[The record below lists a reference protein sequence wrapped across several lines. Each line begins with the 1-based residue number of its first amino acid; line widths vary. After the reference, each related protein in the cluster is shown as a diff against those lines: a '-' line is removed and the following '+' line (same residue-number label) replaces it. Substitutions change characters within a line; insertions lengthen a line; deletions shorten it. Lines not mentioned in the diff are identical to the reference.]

1 MTTDVISTLR
11 TTEEY
16 LRAVQLSYNPVA
28 LAISRQIKHDMTNDV
43 KVVFKRLDVERDN
56 IIAQNLTMGQTEVA
70 AIKANE
76 TSKVFNK
83 YVKGAKIT
91 QSVYNFN
98 FNRIPE
104 LVSKIIR
111 GYSMIFD
118 NITLYGDGLNN
129 GILTTSD
136 PNNVVNDR
144 IEIDATA
151 DIMGLANQVVDIISG
166 LKQQVREYTA
176 STDVLVYVYGGQLV
190 RMLDKIVYNGAT
202 IREII
207 EKAWPEANFVVV
219 PEIVLTGNSVGF
231 KVFSQ
236 NLVTLNYTRLP
247 IMSENG
253 YNPEDKYF
261 WGNFELGSTMVDI
274 EEKGAGIEQPI
285 TIKTAAATAMY
296 SRKK

>member
-1 MTTDVISTLR
+1 MATDVITSLK

-16 LRAVQLSYNPVA
+16 LRAVQLSYSPIS
-28 LAISRQIKHDMTNDV
+28 LAIARQVKHDMTNDV
-43 KVVFKRLDVERDN
+43 KVIFKRLDVERDN
-56 IIAQNLTMGQTEVA
+56 IVAQNLTMGQTEVS

-76 TSKVFNK
+76 TQKVFNK

-118 NITLYGDGLNN
+118 TITLYGDGLNS
-129 GILTTSD
+129 GILTTD
-136 PNNVVNDR
+136 DVNNIVNDSV
-144 IEIDATA
+144 ELDATA
-151 DIMGLANQVVDIISG
+151 DIMALANQVVDVISG

-176 STDVLVYVYGGQLV
+176 STNVLVYVYGGQLV
-190 RMLDKIVYNGAT
+190 RLLDKITYNGAT

-207 EKAWPEANFVVV
+207 EKEWPEATFVVI
-219 PEIVLTGNSVGF
+219 PEIVLTGSSMGF

-236 NLVTLNYTRLP
+236 DLVTLNYTRLP

-285 TIKTAAATAMY
+285 TIKSAASTR
-296 SRKK
+296 SKSK

>member
-1 MTTDVISTLR
+1 MSTDVITSLK

-16 LRAVQLSYNPVA
+16 LRAVQLSYSPIS
-28 LAISRQIKHDMTNDV
+28 LAIARQVKHDMTNDV
-43 KVVFKRLDVERDN
+43 KVIFKRLDVERDN
-56 IIAQNLTMGQTEVA
+56 IVAQNLTMGQTEVS

-76 TSKVFNK
+76 TQKVFNK

-118 NITLYGDGLNN
+118 TITLYGDGLNN
-129 GILTTSD
+129 GILTTD
-136 PNNVVNDR
+136 DVNNVVNDSV
-144 IEIDATA
+144 ELDATA
-151 DIMGLANQVVDIISG
+151 DIMALANQVVDVISG

-176 STDVLVYVYGGQLV
+176 STNVLVYVYGGQLV
-190 RMLDKIVYNGAT
+190 RLLDKITYNGAT

-207 EKAWPEANFVVV
+207 EKEWPEATFVVI
-219 PEIVLTGNSVGF
+219 PEIVLTGNSMGF

-236 NLVTLNYTRLP
+236 DLVTLNYTRLP

-285 TIKTAAATAMY
+285 TIKSAAGIR
-296 SRKK
+296 SKSK

>member
-1 MTTDVISTLR
+1 MATDVITSLK

-16 LRAVQLSYNPVA
+16 LRAVQLSYSPIS
-28 LAISRQIKHDMTNDV
+28 LAIARQVKHDMTNDV
-43 KVVFKRLDVERDN
+43 KVIFKRLDVERDN
-56 IIAQNLTMGQTEVA
+56 IVAQNLTMGQTEVS

-76 TSKVFNK
+76 TQKVFNK

-118 NITLYGDGLNN
+118 TITLYGDGLNN
-129 GILTTSD
+129 GILTTD
-136 PNNVVNDR
+136 DVNNVVN
-144 IEIDATA
+144 ESVELDATA
-151 DIMGLANQVVDIISG
+151 DIMALANQVVDVISG

-176 STDVLVYVYGGQLV
+176 STNVLVYVYGGQLV
-190 RMLDKIVYNGAT
+190 RLLDKITYNGAT

-207 EKAWPEANFVVV
+207 EKEWPEATFVVI
-219 PEIVLTGNSVGF
+219 PEIVLTGKSMGF

-236 NLVTLNYTRLP
+236 DLVTLNYTRLP

-285 TIKTAAATAMY
+285 TIKSAAGAR
-296 SRKK
+296 SKSK

>member
-1 MTTDVISTLR
+1 MATDVITSLK

-16 LRAVQLSYNPVA
+16 LRAVQLSYSPIS
-28 LAISRQIKHDMTNDV
+28 LAIARQVKHDMTNDV
-43 KVVFKRLDVERDN
+43 KVIFKRLDVERDN
-56 IIAQNLTMGQTEVA
+56 IVAQNLTMGQTEVS

-76 TSKVFNK
+76 TQKVFNK

-118 NITLYGDGLNN
+118 TITLYGDGLNN
-129 GILTTSD
+129 GILTTD
-136 PNNVVNDR
+136 DVNNVVNDSV
-144 IEIDATA
+144 ELDATA
-151 DIMGLANQVVDIISG
+151 DIMALANQVVDVISG

-176 STDVLVYVYGGQLV
+176 STNVLVYVYGGQLV
-190 RMLDKIVYNGAT
+190 RLLDKITYNGAT

-207 EKAWPEANFVVV
+207 EKEWPEATFVVI
-219 PEIVLTGNSVGF
+219 PEIVLTENSMGF

-236 NLVTLNYTRLP
+236 DLVALNYTRLP

-285 TIKTAAATAMY
+285 TIKSAAGTR
-296 SRKK
+296 SKSK

>member
-1 MTTDVISTLR
+1 MATDVITSLK

-16 LRAVQLSYNPVA
+16 LRAVQLSYSPIS
-28 LAISRQIKHDMTNDV
+28 LAIARQVKHDMTNDV
-43 KVVFKRLDVERDN
+43 KVIFKRLDVERDN
-56 IIAQNLTMGQTEVA
+56 IVAQNLTMGQTEVSS
-70 AIKANE
+70 IKANE
-76 TSKVFNK
+76 TQKVFNK

-118 NITLYGDGLNN
+118 TITLYGDGLNN
-129 GILTTSD
+129 GILTTD
-136 PNNVVNDR
+136 DVNNVVNDSV
-144 IEIDATA
+144 ELDATA
-151 DIMGLANQVVDIISG
+151 DIMALANQVVDVISG

-176 STDVLVYVYGGQLV
+176 STNVLVYVYGGQLV
-190 RMLDKIVYNGAT
+190 RLLDKITYNGAT

-207 EKAWPEANFVVV
+207 ENEWPEATFVVI
-219 PEIVLTGNSVGF
+219 PEIVLTGNSMGF

-236 NLVTLNYTRLP
+236 DLVTLNYTRLP

-285 TIKTAAATAMY
+285 TIKSTAGTR
-296 SRKK
+296 SKSK

>member
-1 MTTDVISTLR
+1 MATDVITSLK

-16 LRAVQLSYNPVA
+16 LRAVQLSYSPIS
-28 LAISRQIKHDMTNDV
+28 LAIARQVKHDMTNDV
-43 KVVFKRLDVERDN
+43 KVIFKRLDVERDN
-56 IIAQNLTMGQTEVA
+56 IVAQNLTMGQTEVS

-76 TSKVFNK
+76 TQKVFNK

-118 NITLYGDGLNN
+118 TITLYGDGLNN
-129 GILTTSD
+129 GILTTD
-136 PNNVVNDR
+136 DVNNVVNDSV
-144 IEIDATA
+144 ELDATA
-151 DIMGLANQVVDIISG
+151 DIMALANQVVDVISG

-176 STDVLVYVYGGQLV
+176 STNVLVYVYGGQLV
-190 RMLDKIVYNGAT
+190 RLLDKITYNGAT

-207 EKAWPEANFVVV
+207 EKEWPEATFVVI
-219 PEIVLTGNSVGF
+219 PEIVLTGNSMGF

-236 NLVTLNYTRLP
+236 DLVTLNYTRLP

-285 TIKTAAATAMY
+285 TIKSAASTRLK
-296 SRKK
+296 SK

>member
-1 MTTDVISTLR
+1 MATDVITSLK

-16 LRAVQLSYNPVA
+16 LRAVQLSYSPIS
-28 LAISRQIKHDMTNDV
+28 LAIARQVKHDMTNDV
-43 KVVFKRLDVERDN
+43 KVIFKRLDVERDN
-56 IIAQNLTMGQTEVA
+56 IVAQNLTMGQTEVS

-76 TSKVFNK
+76 TQKVFNK

-118 NITLYGDGLNN
+118 TITLYGDGLNN
-129 GILTTSD
+129 GILTTD
-136 PNNVVNDR
+136 DVNNVVNDSV
-144 IEIDATA
+144 ELDATA
-151 DIMGLANQVVDIISG
+151 DIMALANQVVDVISG

-176 STDVLVYVYGGQLV
+176 STNVLVYVYGGQLV
-190 RMLDKIVYNGAT
+190 RLLDKITYNGAT

-207 EKAWPEANFVVV
+207 EKEWPEATFVVI
-219 PEIVLTGNSVGF
+219 PEIVLTGNSMGF

-236 NLVTLNYTRLP
+236 DLVTLNYTRLP

-285 TIKTAAATAMY
+285 TIKSAAGAR
-296 SRKK
+296 SKSK

>member
-1 MTTDVISTLR
+1 MATDAITSLK

-16 LRAVQLSYNPVA
+16 LRAVQLSYSPIS
-28 LAISRQIKHDMTNDV
+28 LAIARQVKHDMTNDV
-43 KVVFKRLDVERDN
+43 KVIFKRLDVERDN
-56 IIAQNLTMGQTEVA
+56 IVAQNLTMGQTEVS

-76 TSKVFNK
+76 TQKVFNK

-118 NITLYGDGLNN
+118 TITLYGDGLNN
-129 GILTTSD
+129 GILTTD
-136 PNNVVNDR
+136 DVNNVVNDSV
-144 IEIDATA
+144 ELDATA
-151 DIMGLANQVVDIISG
+151 DIMALANQVVDVISG

-176 STDVLVYVYGGQLV
+176 STNVLVYVYGGQLV
-190 RMLDKIVYNGAT
+190 RLLDKITYNGAT

-207 EKAWPEANFVVV
+207 EKEWPEATFVVI
-219 PEIVLTGNSVGF
+219 PEIVLTENSMGF

-236 NLVTLNYTRLP
+236 DLVTLNYTRLP

-285 TIKTAAATAMY
+285 AIKSAAVT
-296 SRKK
+296 RLKLK

>member
-1 MTTDVISTLR
+1 MATDVITSLK

-16 LRAVQLSYNPVA
+16 LRAVQLSYSPIS
-28 LAISRQIKHDMTNDV
+28 LAIARQVKHDMTNDV
-43 KVVFKRLDVERDN
+43 KVIFKRLDVERDN
-56 IIAQNLTMGQTEVA
+56 IVAQNLTMGQTEVS

-76 TSKVFNK
+76 TQKVFNK

-118 NITLYGDGLNN
+118 TITLYGDGLNN
-129 GILTTSD
+129 GILTTD
-136 PNNVVNDR
+136 DVNNVVNDSV
-144 IEIDATA
+144 ELDATA
-151 DIMGLANQVVDIISG
+151 DIMALANQVVDVISG

-176 STDVLVYVYGGQLV
+176 STNVLVYVYGGQLV
-190 RMLDKIVYNGAT
+190 RLLDKITYNGAT

-207 EKAWPEANFVVV
+207 EKEWPEATFVVI
-219 PEIVLTGNSVGF
+219 PEIVLTGNSMGF

-236 NLVTLNYTRLP
+236 DLVTLNYTRLP

-253 YNPEDKYF
+253 YNAEDKYF

-285 TIKTAAATAMY
+285 TIKSAAGTR
-296 SRKK
+296 SKSK

>member
-1 MTTDVISTLR
+1 MATDVITSLK

-16 LRAVQLSYNPVA
+16 LRAVQLSYSPIS
-28 LAISRQIKHDMTNDV
+28 LAIARQVKHDMTNDV
-43 KVVFKRLDVERDN
+43 KVIFKRLDVERDN
-56 IIAQNLTMGQTEVA
+56 IVAQNLTMGQTEVS

-76 TSKVFNK
+76 TQKVFNK

-118 NITLYGDGLNN
+118 TITLYGDGLNN
-129 GILTTSD
+129 GILTTD
-136 PNNVVNDR
+136 DVNNVVNDSV
-144 IEIDATA
+144 ELDATA
-151 DIMGLANQVVDIISG
+151 DIMALANQVVDVISG

-176 STDVLVYVYGGQLV
+176 STNVLVYVYGGQLV
-190 RMLDKIVYNGAT
+190 RLLDKITYNGAT

-207 EKAWPEANFVVV
+207 EKEWPEATFVVI
-219 PEIVLTGNSVGF
+219 PEIVLTGNSMGF

-236 NLVTLNYTRLP
+236 DLVTLNYTRLP

-253 YNPEDKYF
+253 YNQEDKYF

-285 TIKTAAATAMY
+285 TIKSAAGTR
-296 SRKK
+296 SKSK

>member
-1 MTTDVISTLR
+1 MATDVITSLK

-16 LRAVQLSYNPVA
+16 LRAVQLSYSPIS
-28 LAISRQIKHDMTNDV
+28 LAIARQVKHDMTNDV
-43 KVVFKRLDVERDN
+43 KVIFKRLDVERDN
-56 IIAQNLTMGQTEVA
+56 IVAQNLTMGQTEVS

-76 TSKVFNK
+76 TQKVFNK

-118 NITLYGDGLNN
+118 TITLYGDGLNN
-129 GILTTSD
+129 GILTTD
-136 PNNVVNDR
+136 DVNNVVNDSV
-144 IEIDATA
+144 ELDATA
-151 DIMGLANQVVDIISG
+151 DIMVLANQVVDVISG

-176 STDVLVYVYGGQLV
+176 STNVLVYVYGGQLV
-190 RMLDKIVYNGAT
+190 RLLDKITYNGAT

-207 EKAWPEANFVVV
+207 EKEWPEATFVVI
-219 PEIVLTGNSVGF
+219 PEIVLTGNSMGF

-236 NLVTLNYTRLP
+236 DLVTLNYTRLP

-285 TIKTAAATAMY
+285 TIKSAAGTRPK
-296 SRKK
+296 SK

>member
-1 MTTDVISTLR
+1 MATDVITSLK

-16 LRAVQLSYNPVA
+16 LRAVQLSYSPIS
-28 LAISRQIKHDMTNDV
+28 LAIARQVKHDMTNDV
-43 KVVFKRLDVERDN
+43 KVIFKRLDVERDN
-56 IIAQNLTMGQTEVA
+56 IVAQNLTMGQTEVS

-76 TSKVFNK
+76 TQKVFNK

-118 NITLYGDGLNN
+118 TITLYGDRLNN
-129 GILTTSD
+129 GILTTD
-136 PNNVVNDR
+136 DVNNVVNDSV
-144 IEIDATA
+144 ELDATA
-151 DIMGLANQVVDIISG
+151 DIMALANQVVDVISG

-176 STDVLVYVYGGQLV
+176 STNVLVYVYGGQLV
-190 RMLDKIVYNGAT
+190 RLLDKITYNGAT

-207 EKAWPEANFVVV
+207 EKEWPEATFVVI
-219 PEIVLTGNSVGF
+219 PEIVLTGNSMGF

-236 NLVTLNYTRLP
+236 DLVTLNYTRLP

-285 TIKTAAATAMY
+285 TIKSAAGTR
-296 SRKK
+296 SKSK

>member
-1 MTTDVISTLR
+1 MATDVITSLK

-16 LRAVQLSYNPVA
+16 LRAVQLSYSPIS
-28 LAISRQIKHDMTNDV
+28 LAIARQVKHDMTNDV
-43 KVVFKRLDVERDN
+43 KVIFKRLDVERDN
-56 IIAQNLTMGQTEVA
+56 IVAQNLTMGQTEVS

-76 TSKVFNK
+76 TQKVFNK

-118 NITLYGDGLNN
+118 TITLYGDGLNN
-129 GILTTSD
+129 GILTTD
-136 PNNVVNDR
+136 DVNNVVNGSV
-144 IEIDATA
+144 ELDATA
-151 DIMGLANQVVDIISG
+151 DIMVLANQVVDVISG

-176 STDVLVYVYGGQLV
+176 STNVLVYVYGGQLV
-190 RMLDKIVYNGAT
+190 RLLDKITYNGAT

-207 EKAWPEANFVVV
+207 EKEWPEATFVVI
-219 PEIVLTGNSVGF
+219 PEIVLTGDSMGF

-236 NLVTLNYTRLP
+236 DLVTLNYTRLP

-285 TIKTAAATAMY
+285 TIKSAAGTR
-296 SRKK
+296 SKSK

>member
-16 LRAVQLSYNPVA
+16 LRAVQLSYSPIS

-129 GILTTSD
+129 GILTTD
-136 PNNVVNDR
+136 DVNNVVNDSV
-144 IEIDATA
+144 ELDATA
-151 DIMGLANQVVDIISG
+151 DIMALANQVVDVISG

-176 STDVLVYVYGGQLV
+176 STNVLVYVYGGQLV
-190 RMLDKIVYNGAT
+190 RLLDKITYNGAT

-207 EKAWPEANFVVV
+207 EKEWPEATFVVI
-219 PEIVLTGNSVGF
+219 PEIVLTGNSMGF

-236 NLVTLNYTRLP
+236 DLVTLNYTRLP

-285 TIKTAAATAMY
+285 TIKSAAGTR
-296 SRKK
+296 SKSK

>member
-1 MTTDVISTLR
+1 MATDVITSLK

-16 LRAVQLSYNPVA
+16 LRAVQLSYSPIS
-28 LAISRQIKHDMTNDV
+28 LAIARQVKHDMTNDV
-43 KVVFKRLDVERDN
+43 KVIFKRLDVERDN
-56 IIAQNLTMGQTEVA
+56 IVAQNLTMGQTEVS

-76 TSKVFNK
+76 TQKVFNK

-118 NITLYGDGLNN
+118 TITLYGDGLNN
-129 GILTTSD
+129 GILTTD
-136 PNNVVNDR
+136 DVNNVLNDSV
-144 IEIDATA
+144 ELDATA
-151 DIMGLANQVVDIISG
+151 DIMALANQVVDVISG

-176 STDVLVYVYGGQLV
+176 STNVLVYVYGGQLV
-190 RMLDKIVYNGAT
+190 RLLDKITYNGAT

-207 EKAWPEANFVVV
+207 EKEWPEATFVVI
-219 PEIVLTGNSVGF
+219 PEIVLTGNSMGF

-236 NLVTLNYTRLP
+236 DLVTLNYTRLP

-285 TIKTAAATAMY
+285 TIKSAAGTR
-296 SRKK
+296 SKSK

>member
-1 MTTDVISTLR
+1 MATDVITSLK

-16 LRAVQLSYNPVA
+16 LRAVQLSYSPIS
-28 LAISRQIKHDMTNDV
+28 LAIARQVKHDMTNDV
-43 KVVFKRLDVERDN
+43 KVIFKRLDVERDN
-56 IIAQNLTMGQTEVA
+56 IVAQNLTMGQTEVS

-76 TSKVFNK
+76 TQKVFNK

-118 NITLYGDGLNN
+118 TITLYGDGLNN
-129 GILTTSD
+129 GIMTTD
-136 PNNVVNDR
+136 DVNNVVNDSV
-144 IEIDATA
+144 ELDATA
-151 DIMGLANQVVDIISG
+151 DIMALANQVVDVISG

-176 STDVLVYVYGGQLV
+176 STNVLVYVYGGQLV
-190 RMLDKIVYNGAT
+190 RLLDKITYNGAT

-207 EKAWPEANFVVV
+207 EKEWPEATFVVI
-219 PEIVLTGNSVGF
+219 PEIVLTGNSMGF

-236 NLVTLNYTRLP
+236 DLVTLNYTRLP

-285 TIKTAAATAMY
+285 TIKSAAGTR
-296 SRKK
+296 SKSK

>member
-1 MTTDVISTLR
+1 MATDVITSLK

-16 LRAVQLSYNPVA
+16 LRAVQLSYSPIS
-28 LAISRQIKHDMTNDV
+28 LAIARQVKHDMTNDV
-43 KVVFKRLDVERDN
+43 KVIFKRLDVERDN
-56 IIAQNLTMGQTEVA
+56 IVAQNLTMGQTEVS

-76 TSKVFNK
+76 TQKVFNK

-118 NITLYGDGLNN
+118 TITLYGDGLNN
-129 GILTTSD
+129 GILTTD
-136 PNNVVNDR
+136 DVNNVVNDSV
-144 IEIDATA
+144 ELDATA
-151 DIMGLANQVVDIISG
+151 DIMALANQVVDVISG

-176 STDVLVYVYGGQLV
+176 STNVLVYVYGGQLV
-190 RMLDKIVYNGAT
+190 RLLDKITYNGAT

-207 EKAWPEANFVVV
+207 EKEWAEATFVVI
-219 PEIVLTGNSVGF
+219 PEIVLTGNSMGF

-236 NLVTLNYTRLP
+236 DLVTLNYTRLP

-285 TIKTAAATAMY
+285 TIKSAAGTR
-296 SRKK
+296 SKSK

>member
-1 MTTDVISTLR
+1 MATDVITSLK

-16 LRAVQLSYNPVA
+16 LRAVQLSYSPIS
-28 LAISRQIKHDMTNDV
+28 LAIARQVKHDMTNDV
-43 KVVFKRLDVERDN
+43 KVIFKRLDVERDN
-56 IIAQNLTMGQTEVA
+56 IVAQNLTMGQTEVS

-76 TSKVFNK
+76 TQKVFNK

-118 NITLYGDGLNN
+118 TITLYGDGLNN
-129 GILTTSD
+129 GILTTD
-136 PNNVVNDR
+136 DVNNVVNDSV
-144 IEIDATA
+144 ELDATA
-151 DIMGLANQVVDIISG
+151 DIMALANQVVDVISG

-176 STDVLVYVYGGQLV
+176 STNVLVYVYGGKLV
-190 RMLDKIVYNGAT
+190 RLLDKITYNGAT

-207 EKAWPEANFVVV
+207 EKEWPEATFVVI
-219 PEIVLTGNSVGF
+219 PEIVLTGNSMGF

-236 NLVTLNYTRLP
+236 DLVTLNYTRLP

-285 TIKTAAATAMY
+285 TIKSAADTR
-296 SRKK
+296 SKSK

>member
-1 MTTDVISTLR
+1 MATDVITSLK

-16 LRAVQLSYNPVA
+16 LRAVQLSYSPIS
-28 LAISRQIKHDMTNDV
+28 LAIARQVKHDMTNDA
-43 KVVFKRLDVERDN
+43 KVIFKRLDVERDN
-56 IIAQNLTMGQTEVA
+56 IVAQNLTMGQTEVS

-76 TSKVFNK
+76 TQKVFNK

-118 NITLYGDGLNN
+118 TITLYGDGLNN
-129 GILTTSD
+129 GILTTD
-136 PNNVVNDR
+136 DVNNVVNDSV
-144 IEIDATA
+144 ELDATA
-151 DIMGLANQVVDIISG
+151 DIMALANQVVDVISG

-176 STDVLVYVYGGQLV
+176 STNVLVYVYGGQLV
-190 RMLDKIVYNGAT
+190 RLLDKITYNGAT

-207 EKAWPEANFVVV
+207 EKEWPEATFVVI
-219 PEIVLTGNSVGF
+219 PEIVLTGNSMGF

-236 NLVTLNYTRLP
+236 DLVTLNYTRLP

-285 TIKTAAATAMY
+285 TIKSAAGTR
-296 SRKK
+296 SKSK

>member
-1 MTTDVISTLR
+1 MATDVITSLK

-16 LRAVQLSYNPVA
+16 LRAVQLSYSPIS
-28 LAISRQIKHDMTNDV
+28 LAIARQVKHDMTNDV
-43 KVVFKRLDVERDN
+43 KVIFKRLDVERDN
-56 IIAQNLTMGQTEVA
+56 IVAQNLTMGQTEVS

-76 TSKVFNK
+76 TQKVFNK

-118 NITLYGDGLNN
+118 TITLYGDGLNN
-129 GILTTSD
+129 GILTTD
-136 PNNVVNDR
+136 DVNNVVNGSV
-144 IEIDATA
+144 ELDATA
-151 DIMGLANQVVDIISG
+151 DIMALANQVVDVISG

-176 STDVLVYVYGGQLV
+176 STNVLVYVYGGQLV
-190 RMLDKIVYNGAT
+190 RLLDKITYNGAT

-207 EKAWPEANFVVV
+207 EKEWPEATFVVI
-219 PEIVLTGNSVGF
+219 PEIVLTRDSMGF

-236 NLVTLNYTRLP
+236 DLVTLNYTRLP

-285 TIKTAAATAMY
+285 TIKSAAGTRLK
-296 SRKK
+296 SK

>member
-1 MTTDVISTLR
+1 MATDVITSLK

-16 LRAVQLSYNPVA
+16 LRAVQLSYSPIS
-28 LAISRQIKHDMTNDV
+28 LAIARQVKHDMTNDV
-43 KVVFKRLDVERDN
+43 KVIFKRLDVERDN
-56 IIAQNLTMGQTEVA
+56 IVAQNLTMGQTEVS

-76 TSKVFNK
+76 TQKVFNK

-118 NITLYGDGLNN
+118 TITLYGDGLNN
-129 GILTTSD
+129 GILTTD
-136 PNNVVNDR
+136 DVNNVVNDSV
-144 IEIDATA
+144 ELDATA
-151 DIMGLANQVVDIISG
+151 DIMALANQVVDVISG

-176 STDVLVYVYGGQLV
+176 STNVLVYVYGGQLV
-190 RMLDKIVYNGAT
+190 RLLDKITYNGAT

-207 EKAWPEANFVVV
+207 EKEWPEATFVVI
-219 PEIVLTGNSVGF
+219 PEIVLTGNSMGF

-236 NLVTLNYTRLP
+236 DLVTLNYTRLP

-274 EEKGAGIEQPI
+274 DEKGAGIEQPI
-285 TIKTAAATAMY
+285 TIKSAASTR
-296 SRKK
+296 SKSK

>member
-1 MTTDVISTLR
+1 MATDVITSLK

-16 LRAVQLSYNPVA
+16 LRAVQLSYSPIS
-28 LAISRQIKHDMTNDV
+28 LAIARQVKHDMTNDV
-43 KVVFKRLDVERDN
+43 KVIFKRLDVERDN
-56 IIAQNLTMGQTEVA
+56 IVAQNLTMGQTEVS

-76 TSKVFNK
+76 TQKVFNK

-118 NITLYGDGLNN
+118 TITLYGDGLNN
-129 GILTTSD
+129 GILTTD
-136 PNNVVNDR
+136 DVNNVVNDSV
-144 IEIDATA
+144 ELDATA
-151 DIMGLANQVVDIISG
+151 DIMVLANQVVDVISG

-176 STDVLVYVYGGQLV
+176 STNVLVYVYGGQLV
-190 RMLDKIVYNGAT
+190 RLLDKITYNGAT

-207 EKAWPEANFVVV
+207 EKEWPEATFVVI
-219 PEIVLTGNSVGF
+219 PEIVLTGDSMGF

-236 NLVTLNYTRLP
+236 DLVTLNYTRLP

-285 TIKTAAATAMY
+285 TIKSAAGAR
-296 SRKK
+296 SKSK

>member
-1 MTTDVISTLR
+1 MATDVITSLK

-16 LRAVQLSYNPVA
+16 LRAVQLSYSPIS
-28 LAISRQIKHDMTNDV
+28 LAIARQVKHDMTNDV
-43 KVVFKRLDVERDN
+43 KVIFKRLDVERDN
-56 IIAQNLTMGQTEVA
+56 IVAQNLTMGQTEVS

-76 TSKVFNK
+76 TQKVFNK

-118 NITLYGDGLNN
+118 TITLYGDGLNN
-129 GILTTSD
+129 GILTTD
-136 PNNVVNDR
+136 DVNNVVNDSVDL
-144 IEIDATA
+144 DATA
-151 DIMGLANQVVDIISG
+151 DIMALANQVVDVISG

-176 STDVLVYVYGGQLV
+176 STNVLVYVYGGQLV
-190 RMLDKIVYNGAT
+190 RLLDKITYNGAT

-207 EKAWPEANFVVV
+207 EKEWPEATFVVI
-219 PEIVLTGNSVGF
+219 PEIVLTGNSMGF

-236 NLVTLNYTRLP
+236 DLVTLNYTRLP

-285 TIKTAAATAMY
+285 TIKSAAGTR
-296 SRKK
+296 SKSK

>member
-1 MTTDVISTLR
+1 MATDVITSLK

-16 LRAVQLSYNPVA
+16 LRAVPLSYSPIS
-28 LAISRQIKHDMTNDV
+28 LAIARQVKHDMTNDV
-43 KVVFKRLDVERDN
+43 KVIFKRLDVERDN
-56 IIAQNLTMGQTEVA
+56 IIAQNLTMGQTEVS

-76 TSKVFNK
+76 TQKVFNK

-118 NITLYGDGLNN
+118 TITLYGDGLNN
-129 GILTTSD
+129 GILTTD
-136 PNNVVNDR
+136 DVNNVVNDSV
-144 IEIDATA
+144 ELDATA
-151 DIMGLANQVVDIISG
+151 DIMALANQVVDVISG

-176 STDVLVYVYGGQLV
+176 STNVLVYVYGGQLV
-190 RMLDKIVYNGAT
+190 RLLDKITYNGAT

-207 EKAWPEANFVVV
+207 EKEWPEATFVVI
-219 PEIVLTGNSVGF
+219 PEIVLTGNSMGF

-236 NLVTLNYTRLP
+236 DLVTLNYTRLP

-285 TIKTAAATAMY
+285 TIKSAAGIR
-296 SRKK
+296 SKSK

>member
-1 MTTDVISTLR
+1 MATDVITSLK

-16 LRAVQLSYNPVA
+16 LRAVQLSYSPIS
-28 LAISRQIKHDMTNDV
+28 LAIARQVKHDMTNDV
-43 KVVFKRLDVERDN
+43 KVIFKRLDVERDN
-56 IIAQNLTMGQTEVA
+56 IVAQNLTMGQTEVS

-76 TSKVFNK
+76 TQKVFNK

-118 NITLYGDGLNN
+118 TITLYGDGLNN
-129 GILTTSD
+129 GILTTD
-136 PNNVVNDR
+136 DVNNVVNDSV
-144 IEIDATA
+144 ELDATA
-151 DIMGLANQVVDIISG
+151 DIMALANQVVDVISG

-176 STDVLVYVYGGQLV
+176 STNVLVYVYGGQLV
-190 RMLDKIVYNGAT
+190 RLLDKITYNGAT

-207 EKAWPEANFVVV
+207 EKEWPEATFVVI
-219 PEIVLTGNSVGF
+219 PEIVLTGNSMGF

-236 NLVTLNYTRLP
+236 DLVTLNYTRLP

-285 TIKTAAATAMY
+285 TIKSAVGTR
-296 SRKK
+296 SKSK

>member
-1 MTTDVISTLR
+1 MATDVITSLK

-16 LRAVQLSYNPVA
+16 LRAVQLSYSPIS
-28 LAISRQIKHDMTNDV
+28 LAIARQVKHDMTNDV
-43 KVVFKRLDVERDN
+43 KVIFKRLDVERDN
-56 IIAQNLTMGQTEVA
+56 IVAQNLTMGQTEVS

-76 TSKVFNK
+76 TQKVFNK

-118 NITLYGDGLNN
+118 TITLYGDGLNN
-129 GILTTSD
+129 GILTTD
-136 PNNVVNDR
+136 DVNNVVNGSV
-144 IEIDATA
+144 ELDATA
-151 DIMGLANQVVDIISG
+151 DIMALANQVVDVISG

-176 STDVLVYVYGGQLV
+176 STNVLVYVYGGQLV
-190 RMLDKIVYNGAT
+190 RLLDKITYNGAT

-207 EKAWPEANFVVV
+207 EKEWPEATFVVI
-219 PEIVLTGNSVGF
+219 PEIVLTGNSMGF

-236 NLVTLNYTRLP
+236 DLVTLNYTRLP

-285 TIKTAAATAMY
+285 TIKSAAGTR
-296 SRKK
+296 SKSK

>member
-1 MTTDVISTLR
+1 MATDVITSLK

-16 LRAVQLSYNPVA
+16 LRAVQLSYFPIS
-28 LAISRQIKHDMTNDV
+28 LAIARQVKHDMTNDV
-43 KVVFKRLDVERDN
+43 KVIFKRLDVERDN
-56 IIAQNLTMGQTEVA
+56 IVAQNLTMGQTEVS

-76 TSKVFNK
+76 TQKVFNK

-118 NITLYGDGLNN
+118 TITLYGDGLNN
-129 GILTTSD
+129 GILTTD
-136 PNNVVNDR
+136 DVNNVVNDSV
-144 IEIDATA
+144 ELDATA
-151 DIMGLANQVVDIISG
+151 DIMVLANQVVDVISG

-176 STDVLVYVYGGQLV
+176 STNVLVYIYGGQLV
-190 RMLDKIVYNGAT
+190 RLLDKITYNGAT

-207 EKAWPEANFVVV
+207 EKEWPEATFVVI
-219 PEIVLTGNSVGF
+219 PEIVLTGNSMGF

-236 NLVTLNYTRLP
+236 DLVTLNYTRLP

-285 TIKTAAATAMY
+285 TIKSAAGTR
-296 SRKK
+296 SKSK

>member
-1 MTTDVISTLR
+1 MTTDVITSLK

-16 LRAVQLSYNPVA
+16 LRAVQLSYSPIS
-28 LAISRQIKHDMTNDV
+28 LAIARQVKHDMTNDV
-43 KVVFKRLDVERDN
+43 KVIFKRLDVERDN
-56 IIAQNLTMGQTEVA
+56 IVAQNLTMGQTEVS

-76 TSKVFNK
+76 TQKVFNK

-118 NITLYGDGLNN
+118 TITLYGDGLNN
-129 GILTTSD
+129 GILTTD
-136 PNNVVNDR
+136 DVNNVVNDSV
-144 IEIDATA
+144 ELDATA
-151 DIMGLANQVVDIISG
+151 DIMALANQVVDVISG

-176 STDVLVYVYGGQLV
+176 STNVLVYVYGGQLV
-190 RMLDKIVYNGAT
+190 RLLDKITYNGAT

-207 EKAWPEANFVVV
+207 EKEWPEATFVVI
-219 PEIVLTGNSVGF
+219 PEIVLTGNSMGF

-236 NLVTLNYTRLP
+236 DLVTLNYTRLP

-285 TIKTAAATAMY
+285 TIKSAAGTRLK
-296 SRKK
+296 SK

>member
-1 MTTDVISTLR
+1 MATDVITSLK

-16 LRAVQLSYNPVA
+16 LRAVPLSYSPIS
-28 LAISRQIKHDMTNDV
+28 LAIARQVKHDMTNDA
-43 KVVFKRLDVERDN
+43 KVIFKRLDVERDN
-56 IIAQNLTMGQTEVA
+56 IVAQNLTMGQTEVS

-76 TSKVFNK
+76 TQKVFNK

-118 NITLYGDGLNN
+118 TITLYGDGLNN
-129 GILTTSD
+129 GILTTD
-136 PNNVVNDR
+136 DVNNVVNDSV
-144 IEIDATA
+144 ELDATA
-151 DIMGLANQVVDIISG
+151 DIMALANQVVDVISG

-176 STDVLVYVYGGQLV
+176 STNVLVYVYGGQLV
-190 RMLDKIVYNGAT
+190 RLLDKITYNGAT

-207 EKAWPEANFVVV
+207 EKEWPEATFVVI
-219 PEIVLTGNSVGF
+219 PEIVLTGNSMGF

-236 NLVTLNYTRLP
+236 DLVTLNYTRLP

-285 TIKTAAATAMY
+285 TIKSAAGTR
-296 SRKK
+296 SKSK

>member
-1 MTTDVISTLR
+1 MATDVITSLK

-16 LRAVQLSYNPVA
+16 LRAVQLSYSPIS
-28 LAISRQIKHDMTNDV
+28 LAIARQVKHDMTNDV
-43 KVVFKRLDVERDN
+43 KVIFKRLDVERDN
-56 IIAQNLTMGQTEVA
+56 IVAQNLTMGQTEVSS
-70 AIKANE
+70 IKANE
-76 TSKVFNK
+76 TQKVFNK

-118 NITLYGDGLNN
+118 TITLYGDGLNN
-129 GILTTSD
+129 GILMTD
-136 PNNVVNDR
+136 DVNNVVNGSV
-144 IEIDATA
+144 ELDATA
-151 DIMGLANQVVDIISG
+151 DIMALANQVVDVISG

-176 STDVLVYVYGGQLV
+176 STNVLVYVYGGQLV
-190 RMLDKIVYNGAT
+190 RLLDKITYNGAT

-207 EKAWPEANFVVV
+207 EKEWPEATFVVI
-219 PEIVLTGNSVGF
+219 PEIVLNGDSMGF

-236 NLVTLNYTRLP
+236 DLVTLNYTRLP

-285 TIKTAAATAMY
+285 TIKPAAGTR
-296 SRKK
+296 SKSK

>member
-1 MTTDVISTLR
+1 MATDVITLLK

-16 LRAVQLSYNPVA
+16 LRAVQLSYSPIS
-28 LAISRQIKHDMTNDV
+28 LAIARQVKHDMTNDV
-43 KVVFKRLDVERDN
+43 KVIFKRLDVERDN
-56 IIAQNLTMGQTEVA
+56 IVAQNLTMGQTEVS

-76 TSKVFNK
+76 TQKVFNK

-118 NITLYGDGLNN
+118 TITLYGDGLNN
-129 GILTTSD
+129 GILTTD
-136 PNNVVNDR
+136 DVNNVVNDSV
-144 IEIDATA
+144 ELDATA
-151 DIMGLANQVVDIISG
+151 DIMALANQVVDVISG

-176 STDVLVYVYGGQLV
+176 STNVLVYVYGGQLV
-190 RMLDKIVYNGAT
+190 RLLDKITYNGAT

-207 EKAWPEANFVVV
+207 EKEWPEATFVVI
-219 PEIVLTGNSVGF
+219 PEIVLTGNSMGF

-236 NLVTLNYTRLP
+236 DLVTLNYTRLP

-285 TIKTAAATAMY
+285 TIKSAAGTRLK
-296 SRKK
+296 SK

>member
-1 MTTDVISTLR
+1 MATDVITSLK

-16 LRAVQLSYNPVA
+16 LRAVQLSYSPIS
-28 LAISRQIKHDMTNDV
+28 LAIARQVKHDMTNDV
-43 KVVFKRLDVERDN
+43 KVIFKRLDVERDN
-56 IIAQNLTMGQTEVA
+56 IVAQNLTMGQTEVS

-76 TSKVFNK
+76 TQKVFNK

-118 NITLYGDGLNN
+118 TITLYGDGRNN
-129 GILTTSD
+129 GILTTD
-136 PNNVVNDR
+136 DVNNVVNDSV
-144 IEIDATA
+144 ELDATA
-151 DIMGLANQVVDIISG
+151 DIMALANQVVDVISG

-176 STDVLVYVYGGQLV
+176 STNVLVYVYGGQLV
-190 RMLDKIVYNGAT
+190 RLLDKITYNGAT

-207 EKAWPEANFVVV
+207 EKEWPEATFVVI
-219 PEIVLTGNSVGF
+219 PEIVLTGNSMGF

-236 NLVTLNYTRLP
+236 DLVTLNYTRLP

-285 TIKTAAATAMY
+285 TIKSAAGTR
-296 SRKK
+296 SKSK

>member
-1 MTTDVISTLR
+1 MTTDVITSLK

-16 LRAVQLSYNPVA
+16 LRAVPLSYSPIS
-28 LAISRQIKHDMTNDV
+28 LAIARQVKHDMTNDV
-43 KVVFKRLDVERDN
+43 KVIFKRLDVERDN
-56 IIAQNLTMGQTEVA
+56 IVAQNLTMGQTEVS

-76 TSKVFNK
+76 TQKVFNK

-118 NITLYGDGLNN
+118 TITLYGDGLNN
-129 GILTTSD
+129 GILTTD
-136 PNNVVNDR
+136 DVNNVVNDSV
-144 IEIDATA
+144 ELDATA
-151 DIMGLANQVVDIISG
+151 DIMALANQVVDVISG

-176 STDVLVYVYGGQLV
+176 STNVLVYVYGGQLV
-190 RMLDKIVYNGAT
+190 RLLDKITYNGAT

-207 EKAWPEANFVVV
+207 EKEWPEATFVVI
-219 PEIVLTGNSVGF
+219 PEIVLTGNSMGF

-236 NLVTLNYTRLP
+236 DLVTLNYTRLP

-285 TIKTAAATAMY
+285 TIKPAASAR
-296 SRKK
+296 SKSK

>member
-1 MTTDVISTLR
+1 MANDVITSLK

-16 LRAVQLSYNPVA
+16 LRAVQLSYSPIS
-28 LAISRQIKHDMTNDV
+28 LAIARQVKHDMTNDV
-43 KVVFKRLDVERDN
+43 KVIFKRLDVERDN
-56 IIAQNLTMGQTEVA
+56 IVAQNLTMGQTEVS

-76 TSKVFNK
+76 TQKVFNK

-118 NITLYGDGLNN
+118 TITLYGDGLNN
-129 GILTTSD
+129 GILTTD
-136 PNNVVNDR
+136 DANNVINDSV
-144 IEIDATA
+144 ELDATA
-151 DIMGLANQVVDIISG
+151 DIMALANQVVDVISG

-176 STDVLVYVYGGQLV
+176 STNVLVYVYGGQLV
-190 RMLDKIVYNGAT
+190 RLLDKITYNGAT

-207 EKAWPEANFVVV
+207 EKEWPEATFVVI
-219 PEIVLTGNSVGF
+219 PEIVLTGNSMGF

-236 NLVTLNYTRLP
+236 DLVTLNYTRLP

-285 TIKTAAATAMY
+285 TIKSAAGTR
-296 SRKK
+296 SKSK

>member
-1 MTTDVISTLR
+1 MATDVITSLK

-16 LRAVQLSYNPVA
+16 LRAVQLSYSPIS
-28 LAISRQIKHDMTNDV
+28 LAIARQVKHDMTNDV
-43 KVVFKRLDVERDN
+43 KVIFKRLDVERDN
-56 IIAQNLTMGQTEVA
+56 IVAQNLTMGQTEVS

-76 TSKVFNK
+76 TQKVFNK

-118 NITLYGDGLNN
+118 TITLYGDGLNN
-129 GILTTSD
+129 GILTTD
-136 PNNVVNDR
+136 DVNNVVNYSV
-144 IEIDATA
+144 ELDATA
-151 DIMGLANQVVDIISG
+151 DIMALANQVVDVISG

-176 STDVLVYVYGGQLV
+176 STNVLVYVYGGQLV
-190 RMLDKIVYNGAT
+190 RLLDKITYNGAT

-207 EKAWPEANFVVV
+207 EKEWPEATFVVI
-219 PEIVLTGNSVGF
+219 PEIVLTGNSMGF

-236 NLVTLNYTRLP
+236 DLVTLNYTRLP

-285 TIKTAAATAMY
+285 TIKSAAGTR
-296 SRKK
+296 SKSK

>member
-1 MTTDVISTLR
+1 MATDVITSLK

-16 LRAVQLSYNPVA
+16 LRAVQLSYSPIS
-28 LAISRQIKHDMTNDV
+28 LAIARQVKHDMTNDV
-43 KVVFKRLDVERDN
+43 KVIFKRLDVERDN
-56 IIAQNLTMGQTEVA
+56 IVAQNLTMGQTEVS

-76 TSKVFNK
+76 TQKVFNK

-118 NITLYGDGLNN
+118 TITLYGDGLNN
-129 GILTTSD
+129 GILTTD
-136 PNNVVNDR
+136 DVNNVVNDSV
-144 IEIDATA
+144 ELDATA
-151 DIMGLANQVVDIISG
+151 DIMALANQVVDVISG

-176 STDVLVYVYGGQLV
+176 STNVLVYVYGGQLV
-190 RMLDKIVYNGAT
+190 RLLDKITYNGAT

-207 EKAWPEANFVVV
+207 EKEWPEATFVVI
-219 PEIVLTGNSVGF
+219 PEIVLTGKSMGF

-236 NLVTLNYTRLP
+236 DLVTLNYTRLP

-285 TIKTAAATAMY
+285 TIKSAAGTR
-296 SRKK
+296 SKSK

>member
-1 MTTDVISTLR
+1 MATDVITSLK

-16 LRAVQLSYNPVA
+16 LRAVQLSYSPIS
-28 LAISRQIKHDMTNDV
+28 LAIARQVKHDMTNDV
-43 KVVFKRLDVERDN
+43 KVIFKRLDVERDN
-56 IIAQNLTMGQTEVA
+56 IVAQNLTMGQTEVS

-76 TSKVFNK
+76 TQKVFNK

-118 NITLYGDGLNN
+118 TITLYGDGLNN
-129 GILTTSD
+129 GILTTD
-136 PNNVVNDR
+136 DVNNVVNGSV
-144 IEIDATA
+144 ELDATA
-151 DIMGLANQVVDIISG
+151 DIMALANQVVDVISG

-176 STDVLVYVYGGQLV
+176 STNVLVYVYGGQLV
-190 RMLDKIVYNGAT
+190 RLLDKITYNGAT

-207 EKAWPEANFVVV
+207 EKEWPEATFVVI
-219 PEIVLTGNSVGF
+219 PEIVLTGNSMGF

-236 NLVTLNYTRLP
+236 DLVTLNYTRLP

-285 TIKTAAATAMY
+285 TIKSAAGARLK
-296 SRKK
+296 SK

>member
-1 MTTDVISTLR
+1 MATDVITSLK

-16 LRAVQLSYNPVA
+16 LRAVQLSYSPIS
-28 LAISRQIKHDMTNDV
+28 LAIARQVKHDMTNDV
-43 KVVFKRLDVERDN
+43 KVIFKRLDVERDN
-56 IIAQNLTMGQTEVA
+56 IVAQNLTMGQTEA
-70 AIKANE
+70 SAIKANE
-76 TSKVFNK
+76 TQKVFNK

-118 NITLYGDGLNN
+118 TITLYGDGLNN
-129 GILTTSD
+129 GILTTD
-136 PNNVVNDR
+136 DVNNVVN
-144 IEIDATA
+144 ESVELDATA
-151 DIMGLANQVVDIISG
+151 DIMALANQVVDVISG

-176 STDVLVYVYGGQLV
+176 STNVLVYVYGGQLV
-190 RMLDKIVYNGAT
+190 RLLDKITYNGAT

-207 EKAWPEANFVVV
+207 EKEWPEATFVVIS
-219 PEIVLTGNSVGF
+219 EIVLTKNSMGF

-236 NLVTLNYTRLP
+236 DLVTLNYTRLP

-285 TIKTAAATAMY
+285 TIKSAAGTR
-296 SRKK
+296 SKSK

>member
-1 MTTDVISTLR
+1 MATDVITSLK

-16 LRAVQLSYNPVA
+16 LRAVQLSYSPIS
-28 LAISRQIKHDMTNDV
+28 LAIARQVKHDMTNDV
-43 KVVFKRLDVERDN
+43 KVIFKRLDVERDN
-56 IIAQNLTMGQTEVA
+56 IVAQNLTMGQTEVS

-76 TSKVFNK
+76 TQKVFNK

-118 NITLYGDGLNN
+118 TITLYGDGRNN
-129 GILTTSD
+129 GILTTD
-136 PNNVVNDR
+136 DVNNVANDSV
-144 IEIDATA
+144 ELDATA
-151 DIMGLANQVVDIISG
+151 DIMALANQVVDVISG

-176 STDVLVYVYGGQLV
+176 STNVLVYVYGGQLV
-190 RMLDKIVYNGAT
+190 RLLDKITYNGAT

-207 EKAWPEANFVVV
+207 EKEWPEATFVVI
-219 PEIVLTGNSVGF
+219 PEIVLTGNSMGF

-236 NLVTLNYTRLP
+236 DLVTLNYTRLP

-285 TIKTAAATAMY
+285 TIKSAAGTR
-296 SRKK
+296 SKSK

>member
-1 MTTDVISTLR
+1 MATDVITSLK

-16 LRAVQLSYNPVA
+16 LRAVQLSYSPIS
-28 LAISRQIKHDMTNDV
+28 LAIARQVKHDMTNDV
-43 KVVFKRLDVERDN
+43 KVIFKRLDVERDN
-56 IIAQNLTMGQTEVA
+56 IVAQNLTMGQTEVS

-76 TSKVFNK
+76 TQKVFNK

-118 NITLYGDGLNN
+118 TITLYGDGLNN
-129 GILTTSD
+129 GILTTD
-136 PNNVVNDR
+136 DVNNVVNDSV
-144 IEIDATA
+144 ELDATA
-151 DIMGLANQVVDIISG
+151 DIMALANQVVDVIAG

-176 STDVLVYVYGGQLV
+176 STNVLVYVYGGQLV
-190 RMLDKIVYNGAT
+190 RLLDKITYNGAT

-207 EKAWPEANFVVV
+207 EKEWPEATFVVI
-219 PEIVLTGNSVGF
+219 PEIVLTENSMGF

-236 NLVTLNYTRLP
+236 DLVTLNYTRLP

-285 TIKTAAATAMY
+285 TIKTAAAAAMY